1 MTNGRIVPTLV
12 LSLVVALAGAAC
24 DFFTKENSPT
34 APTSGSGSGSS
45 SLRLDSFVGSWASA
59 TIAPPSATSCGN
71 LTYTVTAVTPTAA
84 NVSFTATCAGNLQVS
99 GTGTGTLNAASL
111 NWTAQGTV
119 SQGGVTCP
127 FSFQNASNTA
137 TPEGTAI
144 RVTYNGT
151 VCGVSVSGSELLNK
165 K

>member
-1 MTNGRIVPTLV
+1 MSKGRFGPTIM
-12 LSLVVALAGAAC
+12 LSLVVALACAAC
-24 DFFTKENSPT
+24 DLFNKDNSPT
-34 APTSGSGSGSS
+34 SPTSGSGSGSTP
-45 SLRLDSFVGSWASA
+45 RLDSFVGSWASA
-59 TIAPPSATSCGN
+59 TITPPSATSCGN
-71 LTYTVTAVTPTAA
+71 LTYIVTAVSPTTA

-99 GTGTGTLNAASL
+99 GTGTGTLNGSSL

-119 SQGGVTCP
+119 SQGGVSCP
-127 FSFQNASNTA
+127 FSFQNSTA

-144 RVTYNGT
+144 RVNYNGT

>member
-1 MTNGRIVPTLV
+1 M
-12 LSLVVALAGAAC
+12 LSLVVAFACAAC
-24 DFFTKENSPT
+24 DLFNKDNAPT
-34 APTSGSGSGSS
+34 SPTSGSTT
-45 SLRLDSFVGSWASA
+45 LRLDSFVGSWASA
-59 TIAPPSATSCGN
+59 TITPPSATSCGN
-71 LTYTVTAVTPTAA
+71 LNYTVTAVSPTTA

-99 GTGTGTLNAASL
+99 GTGTGTLNGSSL

-119 SQGGVTCP
+119 SQGGISCP
-127 FSFQNASNTA
+127 FSFQNSTA

-144 RVTYNGT
+144 RVNYNGT